1 MKSGR
6 RQMLDALAFAS
17 NMGFIMAVNAAVG
30 LFMGKGI
37 DKLFDSSPWGVGI
50 GTAFGLIA
58 GLRAIFRRATAL
70 DDGNGNEKK
79 TSDPS

>member
-1 MKSGR
+1 
-6 RQMLDALAFAS
+6 MLDALAFAS

-37 DKLFDSSPWGVGI
+37 DKLFDSSPWGVGV

-58 GLRAIFRRATAL
+58 GLRAIFRRASAL
-70 DDGNGNEKK
+70 DEGKGNDKK
-79 TSDPS
+79 TPGPS